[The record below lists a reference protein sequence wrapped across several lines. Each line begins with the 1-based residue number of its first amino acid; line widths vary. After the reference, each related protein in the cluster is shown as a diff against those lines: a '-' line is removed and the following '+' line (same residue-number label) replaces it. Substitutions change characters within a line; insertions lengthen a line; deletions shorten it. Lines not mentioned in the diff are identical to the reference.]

1 MLDVDIKFSQGRLPI
16 GLKFKLNPINA
27 GIFGLS
33 GCGKSCLMLMLA
45 GRLKPDEGRIS
56 LDKEILFDSRNNINR
71 LLNHPGIALVSQDIQ
86 LDANKTVRENL
97 LTAYSK
103 PATRPQRFDFAT
115 IVDLLKLEHLLDFRA
130 QHLSGSEKL
139 RILLGRALLAVPRLL
154 LLDDA
159 LSSLD
164 DNLKMQINCFLRYAH
179 EKHHIGILH
188 SSAILDEALRLS
200 DFLILMA
207 DGKVL
212 AADFLQQIVPNQHL
226 LEFAGGPPIDNIL
239 PINVLEHAP
248 AYGCTIAMFFGI
260 RLVLPYTPRAVRG
273 KTYYVGLRSQDI
285 ALSTHLLQGISI
297 QNQIKGR
304 VCAIIPRLDRVLVQ
318 VDTGAT
324 LTVEITLRA
333 FASLDI
339 HENDAIYCL
348 IKTHSMHFL
357 MVDSDVASHRH
368 IPNYA

>member
-1 MLDVDIKFSQGRLPI
+1 MLDVNIKFSQGRLPI

-115 IVDLLKLEHLLDFRA
+115 IIDLLKLEHLLDFRA

-139 RILLGRALLAVPRLL
+139 RILLGRALLAAPRLL

-318 VDTGAT
+318 VDAGAT